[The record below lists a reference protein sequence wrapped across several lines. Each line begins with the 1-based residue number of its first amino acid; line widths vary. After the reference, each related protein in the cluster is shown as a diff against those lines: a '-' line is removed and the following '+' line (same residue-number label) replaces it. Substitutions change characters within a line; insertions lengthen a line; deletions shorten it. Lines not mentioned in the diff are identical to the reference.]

1 MAAALRIIR
10 QRRPQLAAP
19 LHLPHTCVLQQYVA
33 VAAAARTLG
42 HHREEPDQSMR
53 CALRTACTNSELL
66 CLLVCYMP
74 LAAAK
79 PKQIVA
85 AAVAVSWF
93 SRISIN
99 RNRSVVAGRGA
110 LIGLR
115 RPLDRSRMGEVGR
128 GTARRPVEPPAPAPS
143 FGARANYDPVL
154 DE

>member
-1 MAAALRIIR
+1 
-10 QRRPQLAAP
+10 
-19 LHLPHTCVLQQYVA
+19 
-33 VAAAARTLG
+33 
-42 HHREEPDQSMR
+42 MR

-115 RPLDRSRMGEVGR
+115 RPLDRSRMGEVQFDGWR
-128 GTARRPVEPPAPAPS
+128 ADAEARLASLAKPPGALGTLEDWCVTLCVAQKTLRP
-143 FGARANYDPVL
+143 
-154 DE
+154 